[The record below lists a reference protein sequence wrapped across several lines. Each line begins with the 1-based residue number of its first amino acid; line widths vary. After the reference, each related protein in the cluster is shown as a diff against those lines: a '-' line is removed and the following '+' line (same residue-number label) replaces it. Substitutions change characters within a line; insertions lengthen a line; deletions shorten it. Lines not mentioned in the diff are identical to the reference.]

1 MSNTIKTELSE
12 EQEYATKLGAQVVPL
27 NRAKEVILG
36 LWSANLLPIL
46 HGGSGIGKTAI
57 AAQLA
62 EHLGADYQIHDCSL
76 LQPEDYAVGYPE
88 DGFLKMLKA
97 HWVQKIIDNDAK
109 GIPTVVLFDEI
120 TRYTPGSASALFG
133 ILGSRKLYDW
143 EFPKSC
149 YIYAACNPQ
158 TKGFQV
164 GDILSDEAWR
174 RRGCHLVVKAE
185 VSSWLKYAKAN
196 KFHEFVINYVESQR
210 TELIDFP
217 AKNAGKI
224 YANPAQW
231 EKVSNFLIA
240 NEGNLDSTVLSTLL
254 NVDRAKHFV
263 TFTQTVEWHINAS
276 QVLLGDWEESLKTL
290 TKIKAERE
298 DLFVGLVDNVIDYLV
313 EEKPDP
319 KKCSKNL
326 VNLSAMLSSDILV
339 TLYNAI
345 QGGKEASSL
354 LDDNYQTML
363 MGEVIKH
370 KDWDTKIFPVIN
382 KALGQHI

>member
-1 MSNTIKTELSE
+1 MSNEIKTELSE
-12 EQEYATKLGAQVVPL
+12 EQDYANKLGAQVVPL
-27 NRAKEVILG
+27 NRSKEVILG
-36 LWSANLLPIL
+36 LWSAGLLPIL
-46 HGGSGIGKTAI
+46 HGGSGIGKTAL
-57 AAQLA
+57 APQLA
-62 EHLGADYQIHDCSL
+62 KHLGADYQVHDCSL

-97 HWVQKIIDNDAK
+97 HWVQKIIANDAK

-196 KFHEFVINYVESQR
+196 NFHEYVINYVESHR

-231 EKVSNFLIA
+231 EKVSSFLLA
-240 NEGNLDSTVLSTLL
+240 NEGNLDTTVLSTLL
-254 NVDRAKHFV
+254 NVDRAKHFIK
-263 TFTQTVEWHINAS
+263 FTQNVEWHITAE
-276 QVLLGDWEESLKTL
+276 QILLGKWPESLKTL
-290 TKIKAERE
+290 NKIKQERA
-298 DLFVGLVDNVIDYLV
+298 DLFSSIIDNVINFI
-313 EEKPDP
+313 EEETPNPDTCANNIAQLSTMLSP
-319 KKCSKNL
+319 ENL
-326 VNLSAMLSSDILV
+326 VI
-339 TLYNAI
+339 LYNALE
-345 QGGKEASSL
+345 GGNSCSL
-354 LDDNYQTML
+354 DAPYQEKL
-363 MGEVIKH
+363 MGEIIKH
-370 KDWDTKIFPVIN
+370 KDWETKILPVVD
-382 KALGQHI
+382 KALGRNLS